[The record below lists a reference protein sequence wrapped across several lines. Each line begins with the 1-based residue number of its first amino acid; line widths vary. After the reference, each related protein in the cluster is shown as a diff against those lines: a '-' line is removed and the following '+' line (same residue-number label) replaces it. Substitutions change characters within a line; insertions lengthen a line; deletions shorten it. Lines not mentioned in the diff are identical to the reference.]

1 MANYIKI
8 PISNDTGLPLVTSG
22 AIVSASNWDFT
33 NITTLNASQSS
44 GPLSSTVAPTGGSGA
59 SFTFTTDAASAISIV
74 VNSAGDGYKIGDVI
88 TVSVPNGASEIN
100 GDAGAKDVTITVT
113 ADMLVSRSD
122 FPEELVPID
131 DVLSC
136 AIGSGG
142 NIKMFTD
149 LLTAG
154 GNLAHFEIE
163 IDNDSS
169 SPTTNDETLIA
180 IDDTMKKAIKAPNS
194 QPTVV
199 FPGSVSCYNVK
210 YTTT

>member
-8 PISNDTGLPLVTSG
+8 PISNDTGLPLAASG
-22 AIVSASNWDFT
+22 ATVTASNWNFT
-33 NITTLNASQSS
+33 NITTVNASQSS

-74 VNSAGDGYKIGDVI
+74 VNNAGDGYKIGDVI

-100 GDAGAKDVTITVT
+100 GDAGAKDVTLTLT

-136 AIGSGG
+136 VISSS

-154 GNLAHFEIE
+154 GNLAYFEIE
-163 IDNDSS
+163 IDDDST
-169 SPTTNDETLIA
+169 SPTINDEVLMA